1 MLNTKKEKKSKYN
14 HVGWV
19 LASFSG
25 LLQPENPWLGP
36 ENLKHTLTMGHGLN

>member
-19 LASFSG
+19 LFYS